1 MIRWNLKRIFT
12 AKGILTPN
20 KFLIQNGH
28 SKSYA
33 SSLMNDGVH
42 SVSLKKLEQ
51 LCVSLNCTP
60 NDLFDFVPDNKVS
73 VPEGHALNSIRK
85 SDMIGEVAKLM
96 QDLPME
102 KIEEMWGKLRG

>member
-12 AKGILTPN
+12 AKGILKPN

-33 SSLMNDGVH
+33 SSLMNDTVY
-42 SVSLKKLEQ
+42 SISLKKLEQ

-60 NDLFDFVPDNKVS
+60 NDLFDFVPDKNVT
-73 VPEGHALNSIRK
+73 VPEGHALQGIRK
-85 SDMIGEVAKLM
+85 HGAIEEVAKLM
-96 QDLPME
+96 RDLPME
-102 KIEEMWGKLRG
+102 KIEEMWEKLRE

>member
-12 AKGILTPN
+12 AKGILAPN

-33 SSLMNDGVH
+33 SSLMNNTVY
-42 SVSLKKLEQ
+42 SISFKKLEQ

-60 NDLFDFVPDNKVS
+60 NDLFDFVPDKKVTL
-73 VPEGHALNSIRK
+73 PEGHALHSISK
-85 SDMIGEVAKLM
+85 SDMIDEVAKLM

-102 KIEEMWGKLRG
+102 KIEEMWDKLRE

>member
-12 AKGILTPN
+12 AKGVLTPN

-33 SSLMNDGVH
+33 SSLMNGAVR
-42 SVSLKKLEQ
+42 SVSLDKLEM

-60 NDLFDFVPDNKVS
+60 NDLFDFVPDKKVS

-85 SDMIGEVAKLM
+85 SDFIEDIAKRM

-102 KIEEMWGKLRG
+102 QIEEMWGKLRG